1 MSFSGRMDL
10 SDFVVCCQRV
20 LTEGISFNGR
30 MDLSDSAE
38 HTFCL
43 LENYGA
49 QGSDAPDQPR
59 HVYFARWVTSVL
71 SL

>member
-1 MSFSGRMDL
+1 
-10 SDFVVCCQRV
+10 
-20 LTEGISFNGR
+20 

-49 QGSDAPDQPR
+49 EGSHAPDQPR
-59 HVYFARWVTSVL
+59 HVYFARWVTNECL
-71 SL
+71 SLVVVSFQCLCCTMGN